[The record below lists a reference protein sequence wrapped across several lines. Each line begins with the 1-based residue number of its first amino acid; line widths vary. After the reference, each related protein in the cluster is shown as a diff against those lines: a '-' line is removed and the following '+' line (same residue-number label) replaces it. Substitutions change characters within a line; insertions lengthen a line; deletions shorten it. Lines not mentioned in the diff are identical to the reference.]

1 MISPNQAPST
11 PNSELRTPN
20 SEPLSPVYHRGS
32 ISSSREQNNPL
43 RSLTISRAIS
53 LMESAQRGDYL
64 ELQWLYNFLE
74 QTYDVLIALQERRYG
89 RLDEMGWETKI
100 IPKNRRRR
108 SFDQTLAEEQA
119 AALAEMYDRID
130 NLKEAISHT
139 ASATFRMYSHLNIQ
153 RDAAGEINHLEPL
166 DQWNF
171 LRNGM
176 FGDWYW
182 NPEATITN
190 YRSLPESNKLVPDDF
205 IIRTVARHIDRP
217 GLIRYIRSNLAV
229 KDWSGFIELF
239 GIPTPIIT
247 MPAGA
252 TESQKSAYEAACS
265 AIAQGRP
272 VALPNG
278 STATFPDGTR
288 GNEPFSAYLKWCD
301 EQMVLIGTGGLLTML
316 SMPQGIGSGSS
327 DVHDAAFQSIA
338 KAEAY
343 RISEIFQRQ
352 LDKPFLA
359 RAFPGKPILAYFE
372 IAAQEATDPG
382 TILEH
387 ATKANTAG
395 FQMDPAELSEMT
407 GYKLSVRATPVSP
420 SLSPFSSTLP
430 AALNSELRTL
440 NSELSNTQLRLNAQD
455 ALARAMAED
464 LAPVR
469 ARIEEALALEDD
481 QAMLAALQK
490 LQADMPD
497 LLTSILAAPAAEQIL
512 EDTTTAAM
520 INGIEYATNERT
532 PAALNFDPSQPR
544 DENGRWSETGDGG
557 MSWTSP
563 SGSHHQ
569 LNEDRLIITP
579 KGRSPIE
586 VDATKSLRPL
596 SEAARQRMQ
605 KAGKNPDDL
614 LTLDEDR
621 HIHVPKSEQDRFS
634 EANKRATNWRQSPDY
649 QRRQLESEVSNNFVA
664 GDHPT
669 HPRRRKMADA
679 EKKLA
684 AFDSANP
691 EVPKREEERRQR
703 KLKQLVKEQGPS
715 NPWTN

>member
-1 MISPNQAPST
+1 
-11 PNSELRTPN
+11 
-20 SEPLSPVYHRGS
+20 
-32 ISSSREQNNPL
+32 
-43 RSLTISRAIS
+43 
-53 LMESAQRGDYL
+53 MESAQRGDYL

-89 RLDEMGWETKI
+89 RLEEMDWEAKV

-108 SFDQTLAEEQA
+108 SFDQVLAQEQA

-153 RDAAGEINHLEPL
+153 RNPAGEVNHLEPL

-190 YRSLPESNKLVPDDF
+190 YRSLPESNKLVPEDF
-205 IIRTVARHIDRP
+205 IIRTTARHIDRP

-229 KDWSGFIELF
+229 KDWSGFVELF

-252 TESQKSAYEAACS
+252 TESQKAAYEAACS

-278 STATFPDGTR
+278 ATATFPDGTR

-338 KAEAY
+338 RAEAY

-359 RAFPGKPILAYFE
+359 RTFPGQPILAYFE
-372 IAAQEATDPG
+372 IAAQESTDPG
-382 TILEH
+382 TILDH

-407 GYKLSVRATPVSP
+407 GYKLSVRATPSALPVP
-420 SLSPFSSTLP
+420 SSQFPSALP

-440 NSELSNTQLRLNAQD
+440 NAETSNAQLRLNAQD

-469 ARIEEALALEDD
+469 ERIEEALALEDD
-481 QAMLAALQK
+481 QAMLAALEK

-497 LLTSILAAPAAEQIL
+497 LLTKILAKPSAEKIL
-512 EDTTTAAM
+512 EGTTTAAM
-520 INGIEYATNERT
+520 LNGIEA
-532 PAALNFDPSQPR
+532 
-544 DENGRWSETGDGG
+544 
-557 MSWTSP
+557 
-563 SGSHHQ
+563 
-569 LNEDRLIITP
+569 
-579 KGRSPIE
+579 
-586 VDATKSLRPL
+586 ATKER
-596 SEAARQRMQ
+596 
-605 KAGKNPDDL
+605 
-614 LTLDEDR
+614 
-621 HIHVPKSEQDRFS
+621 KS
-634 EANKRATNWRQSPDY
+634 
-649 QRRQLESEVSNNFVA
+649 
-664 GDHPT
+664 
-669 HPRRRKMADA
+669 
-679 EKKLA
+679 
-684 AFDSANP
+684 
-691 EVPKREEERRQR
+691 
-703 KLKQLVKEQGPS
+703 
-715 NPWTN
+715 